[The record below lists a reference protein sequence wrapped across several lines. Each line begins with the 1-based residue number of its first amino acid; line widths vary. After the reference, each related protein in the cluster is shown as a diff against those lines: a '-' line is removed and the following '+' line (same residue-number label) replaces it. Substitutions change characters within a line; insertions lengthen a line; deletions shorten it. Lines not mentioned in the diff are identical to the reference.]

1 MSDFSWS
8 PKRILVG
15 FDGSEGANDAVD
27 LARVLS
33 DAASE
38 ILLVNVIPYPGPMPA
53 SFYVLGYEDA
63 TVEKEFFKE
72 ARSTLGDRD
81 VKVRSYVGGSPAH
94 VMSDMVEDEGFDL
107 VVVGSPHRG
116 AIGRAVLGSVAQ
128 GLMHGTPASVI
139 VAPRGYA
146 QQSHGPPRVIAVAY
160 DGMPE
165 SNAAL
170 RHAEALAQASG
181 ASLRVLTV
189 GSVPTTVAGL
199 LGYVPPMPK
208 TPADV
213 LRDGVASVDDAIAA
227 EGREL
232 QGSSTAGALA
242 EACKEDVDLLV
253 AGSRGYGAFSRVM
266 IGSVSTAL
274 IHTAP
279 CPVLIVPRPDRS
291 DLT

>member
-63 TVEKEFFKE
+63 TVEKEFFDK

-94 VMSDMVEDEGFDL
+94 VLSDMVEDEGFDL

-128 GLMHGTPASVI
+128 GLMHGTPAPVI

-189 GSVPTTVAGL
+189 ASVPTTVAGL

-208 TPADV
+208 KPADV

-232 QGSSTAGALA
+232 HGSSIAGALA
-242 EACKEDVDLLV
+242 EACEDGVALLV

>member
-1 MSDFSWS
+1 MSDFRWS

-15 FDGSEGANDAVD
+15 FEGSEGGKDAVD

-33 DAASE
+33 DAGSE

-53 SFYVLGYEDA
+53 SFYVLGYQDA
-63 TVEKEFFKE
+63 TVEKDFFDE
-72 ARSTLGDRD
+72 ARAVLGDR
-81 VKVRSYVGGSPAH
+81 VVEVRSYVGGSPAH
-94 VMSDMVEDEGFDL
+94 ALSDIVEGEGFDL
-107 VVVGSPHRG
+107 VLVGSPHRG
-116 AIGRAVLGSVAQ
+116 AVGRAVLGSVAQ
-128 GLMHGTPASVI
+128 GLMHGTPAPVI
-139 VAPRGYA
+139 VAPRGFA
-146 QQSHGPPRVIAVAY
+146 QQNHDAPRVIAVAY

-170 RHAEALAQASG
+170 RHAEALARAGG

-189 GSVPTTVAGL
+189 ASVPTTVAGL

-208 TPADV
+208 APADV
-213 LRDGVASVDDAIAA
+213 LRDGVASVDDEAAA

-232 QGSSTAGALA
+232 HGDSIAGALA
-242 EACKEDVDLLV
+242 EACGEDVDLLV

-279 CPVLIVPRPDRS
+279 CPVLIVPRPDLKAR
-291 DLT
+291 